1 MKLRKLD
8 LLYIRR
14 KETFELFLYC
24 LLIWAGYG
32 NIGGGGGYQ
41 QGEDHSDIFTTQSL
55 SFLFLSSLRWCIFL
69 FRGPQPYLHLHS
81 F

>member
-1 MKLRKLD
+1 M
-8 LLYIRR
+8 
-14 KETFELFLYC
+14 FLYC

-55 SFLFLSSLRWCIFL
+55 SFLFDSAACSHFPTDTARLQLVIKTVS
-69 FRGPQPYLHLHS
+69 
-81 F
+81 